1 MARRLS
7 IVILLIVFGG
17 AALYFWN
24 KGASSSSVMTAN
36 TDASTTS
43 SSTKDHEST
52 STATVAVESS
62 EKTQT
67 AEIASNQEP
76 AQMVPR
82 SRRLPKSERES
93 IKLNTQNAEFSESP
107 LFTDSDWKIWNGV
120 RAVPKNAG
128 QPSAVVVGEMTGFYL
143 VKEEAADPSAF
154 SASQPIV
161 VYDARLGIAGVVTG
175 TFSVVLKEGVSPHVL
190 TQNLGL
196 KVLNS
201 FPDIRTYYVTSPQE
215 PFDLKAVQDILKN
228 DPSLESSE
236 MEILSRTYEKN

>member
-7 IVILLIVFGG
+7 IVIFLIVLGG

-24 KGASSSSVMTAN
+24 KGASSSVMTAN
-36 TDASTTS
+36 TDASSIS
-43 SSTKDHEST
+43 SSTKDNEST

-67 AEIASNQEP
+67 TEIASNQEP

-107 LFTDSDWKIWNGV
+107 LFAESDWKIWNGV

-175 TFSVVLKEGVSPHVL
+175 TFSVVLKEGVSPEVL

-215 PFDLKAVQDILKN
+215 PFDLKAVQDVLKN

>member
-7 IVILLIVFGG
+7 IVIFLIVLGG

-24 KGASSSSVMTAN
+24 KGASSSVITAN
-36 TDASTTS
+36 TEASTTLS
-43 SSTKDHEST
+43 SAKDHEST

-67 AEIASNQEP
+67 TEIASNQEP

-82 SRRLPKSERES
+82 SRRLPKSERDS

-107 LFTDSDWKIWNGV
+107 LFADSDWKIWNGV

-128 QPSAVVVGEMTGFYL
+128 PPSAVVVGEMTGFYL

-175 TFSVVLKEGVSPHVL
+175 TFSVVLKEGVSPQVL

-215 PFDLKAVQDILKN
+215 PFDLKVVQDILKN